1 MKKVLALAAV
11 LCVVCLA
18 GTALAKSADNR
29 KHHRPA
35 PQRVERPMQPG
46 KLLPCRPMPGN
57 RRNFRPVF
65 TPDMP
70 REIREKAAELAKL
83 RIDLEEAMTS
93 RPLNKQK
100 ALDVHA
106 KIQKVKMELDS
117 WRFAKR
123 LERLEARQKNFQ
135 NEPADP
141 FNEAGEAD
149 EIPDVNPESNDVK

>member
-1 MKKVLALAAV
+1 MKKVSALVVV
-11 LCVVCLA
+11 LCVICLA

-29 KHHRPA
+29 KHPRPA
-35 PQRVERPMQPG
+35 PQRVERRMPPR
-46 KLLPCRPMPGN
+46 RPMPGN
-57 RRNFRPVF
+57 QRNFRPVF

-70 REIREKAAELAKL
+70 QEIRDKTAELAKL

-106 KIQKVKMELDS
+106 KIQKVKMELAS

-123 LERLEARQKNFQ
+123 LERLEARQKDKNFQ
-135 NEPADP
+135 NEPDAP

-149 EIPDVNPESNDVK
+149 EIPDVEPASDDVK